1 MKLEEIQ
8 ERAKQIFSLAK
19 DFEYID
25 VTILDDGSGIVELD
39 NVEVYL
45 NDNGEVEKTSMS
57 L

>member
-8 ERAKQIFSLAK
+8 DRAKQIFALTK
-19 DFEYID
+19 DFEYIE
-25 VTILDDGSGIVELD
+25 VTIFDDGGALIELD

-45 NDNGEVEKTSMS
+45 NDDGQIEQTSMS